1 MNQQKIHNI
10 FRCLDESHPDP
21 ETELN
26 FKNEFTLLV
35 AVVLSA
41 QSTDAG
47 VNKATKQLFK
57 TVDTPQ
63 KMLDLGEDGVKEHIK
78 TIGLY
83 NNKAKYVIG
92 LSEKLIDEF
101 DGQVP
106 DNRSDLMSL
115 PGVGR
120 KTANVVLNVAYG
132 QTTMPVDTH
141 VFRVANRIGM
151 SDGDTPR
158 QVEKDLMKILP
169 DKYGVKA
176 HHLLILHGRYTCKAR
191 KPLCP
196 ECSIQDYCAFGN
208 KTSQEELS

>member
-1 MNQQKIHNI
+1 MNQENIHNI
-10 FRCLDESHPDP
+10 FRALDKAHPDP
-21 ETELN
+21 ETELD
-26 FKNEFTLLV
+26 FKNKFTLLV

-47 VNKATKQLFK
+47 VNRATKELFK
-57 TVDTPQ
+57 TVDTPE
-63 KMLDLGEDGVKEHIK
+63 KMVELGIDGVKEHIK

-92 LSEKLIDEF
+92 LSKKIINEF

-120 KTANVVLNVAYG
+120 KTANVVLNVAYD

-141 VFRVANRIGM
+141 VFRVANRMGM
-151 SDGDTPR
+151 SNGDTPR
-158 QVEKDLMKILP
+158 QVEKDLMEILP
-169 DKYGVKA
+169 DEYGVKA

-191 KPLCP
+191 TPQCP
-196 ECSIQDYCAFGN
+196 NCTIREYCDYDD
-208 KTSQEELS
+208 KTTMEELS